1 MNATRKTSLA
11 AEDKD
16 TTRLSDSLAE
26 TARDGRKAV
35 QRGVEDVAQAARRGA
50 EDAADAVKG
59 KARDAGATLATM
71 RDAAVEKA
79 DEARE
84 TLSEVGERIAAS
96 LHRATEA
103 EDADAL
109 KSRVFHSVAEG
120 LTRASTTL
128 RQQSVAD
135 LTDDVR
141 TLARRHPGAFMA
153 AAAVAG
159 FAAARFLRSSA
170 QRRDE
175 QALIAANRDR
185 RA

>member
-1 MNATRKTSLA
+1 MNRTRKTSIA
-11 AEDKD
+11 ADDKD
-16 TTRLSDSLAE
+16 MTS
-26 TARDGRKAV
+26 
-35 QRGVEDVAQAARRGA
+35 AARRGA
-50 EDAADAVKG
+50 RNAADAAKDAA
-59 KARDAGATLATM
+59 KAGARQAGTTMATM
-71 RDAAVEKA
+71 RDAAVGKA

-170 QRRDE
+170 RRRDE
-175 QALIAANRDR
+175 QALVAANRDR